1 MSDKQQRMLDYL
13 SQTSAWVNAGE
24 LADHLGVTAR
34 SVRSYVTSVKASA
47 HPLGVIESGPA
58 GYRLDREAWSTY
70 RLGQAGRSQEPE
82 TPQDRLYH
90 LVRQLTDAQGGLD
103 VYDLAAGLF
112 VSESTIEGDLTRV
125 RSLLAGTGLALAR
138 HGGTVTLTGSEA
150 DRRRLLSRMFRDE
163 SARGLVELEAIQ
175 REFASES
182 LGAFKTD
189 MIAML
194 DGQGYFVNEYGTNAV
209 LLHLAIAVDRFTKSQ
224 LVDSPGPRGE
234 TAPGML
240 AGESPEIL
248 PEASPGAPSRV
259 PSTTSVVPAVVE
271 TGPMA
276 ASLSTLV
283 LRHFGV
289 ELGPTDLE
297 YLAVLLTTR
306 VITPG
311 HDRPASEL
319 VGDYVREDD
328 LAIVRSIVRRASD
341 EYLVDLSDEGFI
353 VRLTLHVRNLI
364 NRAQDHSYSHNPLTR
379 SIKTSYP
386 MTYELAVYIASELQR
401 EQRIVV
407 TEDEIAY
414 IAMHVGAQLE
424 QQSRRDELVSCAIVC
439 PTYYD
444 MHVLLRERVERMLGD
459 DLEIVSVITRSDV
472 DWGKLD
478 ADLVLTTIDPPLHS
492 DGVIVI
498 QPFLTERDIDRVR
511 QAASRVRRLRRRAQ
525 IKDELLQFFDESLF
539 FRNFY
544 ARDEVAMIR
553 ALGGSMVDQGI
564 IDPAY
569 VEGAIERELMSS
581 TAFTDNLA
589 VPHAMA
595 MSANRTSIAIVIN
608 DAPMDWGENRVNVV
622 ALIAFSAAGRGTFQ
636 SVFDQFVEVFSD
648 RADVQRL
655 IKRSTDF
662 SSFID
667 ELVHVMDQ

>member
-1 MSDKQQRMLDYL
+1 
-13 SQTSAWVNAGE
+13 
-24 LADHLGVTAR
+24 
-34 SVRSYVTSVKASA
+34 
-47 HPLGVIESGPA
+47 
-58 GYRLDREAWSTY
+58 
-70 RLGQAGRSQEPE
+70 
-82 TPQDRLYH
+82 
-90 LVRQLTDAQGGLD
+90 
-103 VYDLAAGLF
+103 
-112 VSESTIEGDLTRV
+112 
-125 RSLLAGTGLALAR
+125 
-138 HGGTVTLTGSEA
+138 
-150 DRRRLLSRMFRDE
+150 MFRDE
-163 SARGLVELEAIQ
+163 SARGLLELEAIQ

-209 LLHLAIAVDRFTKSQ
+209 LLHLAIAVDRFTKSRE
-224 LVDSPGPRGE
+224 PGSAAPAVPR
-234 TAPGML
+234 A
-240 AGESPEIL
+240 ESPSGMPAEEPPVL
-248 PEASPGAPSRV
+248 PIAPARQTPPGAPG
-259 PSTTSVVPAVVE
+259 VPAVVE

-283 LRHFGV
+283 IRHFGV
-289 ELGPTDLE
+289 ELGATDLE

-364 NRAQDHSYSHNPLTR
+364 NRAHDNSYSHNPLTR

-386 MTYELAVYIASELQR
+386 MTYELAVYISSELQR
-401 EQRIVV
+401 EERIVV

-472 DWGKLD
+472 DWGQLD

-553 ALGGSMVDQGI
+553 ALGARMVDQGI
-564 IDPAY
+564 IEPAY

-595 MSANRTSIAIVIN
+595 MSAKRTSIAIVIN
-608 DAPMDWGENRVNVV
+608 DAPMDWGDNRVNVV
-622 ALIAFSAAGRGTFQ
+622 ALIAFSAAGRATFQ

-648 RADVQRL
+648 RSDVQRL
-655 IKRSTDF
+655 IKRSADF
-662 SSFID
+662 ASFID